1 MNLIKTAGGGSC
13 LMISLSSDL
22 TGGTE
27 ENNINIKIAGL
38 GANILNEATLST
50 K

>member
-1 MNLIKTAGGGSC
+1 MNLIKTAGGSS
-13 LMISLSSDL
+13 LMKSLSSDV

-27 ENNINIKIAGL
+27 ESNVNI
-38 GANILNEATLST
+38 NILNEANLGT